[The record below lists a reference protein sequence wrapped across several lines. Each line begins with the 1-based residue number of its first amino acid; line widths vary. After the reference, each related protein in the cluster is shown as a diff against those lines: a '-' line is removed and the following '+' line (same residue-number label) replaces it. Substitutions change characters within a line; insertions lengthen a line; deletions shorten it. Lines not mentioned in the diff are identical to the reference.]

1 MLKVILSNVIL
12 LNVILPNVV
21 APFCGKASRL
31 NFNRRFAFNSK
42 FHNFFVELFFVE
54 LFLSNFFV
62 RHIAFSTSFSFVAN
76 LKNFSIIFS
85 STKATSS
92 LSSRIFSKNLFS
104 DFFIVNKGGLELQTF
119 CLSLLRHLDSNLQ
132 SQDQLSSVLP
142 LCCNH

>member
-1 MLKVILSNVIL
+1 MSFCRMSWRLFAAKRRVLILIAASHSIQNFI
-12 LNVILPNVV
+12 I
-21 APFCGKASRL
+21 FCRT
-31 NFNRRFAFNSK
+31 
-42 FHNFFVELFFVE
+42 FFVE

-62 RHIAFSTSFSFVAN
+62 RHIAFSNSFSFVTN

-92 LSSRIFSKNLFS
+92 LSSRIFSQNLFS
-104 DFFIVNKGGLELQTF
+104 DFFIINKGGLELQTF
-119 CLSLLRHLDSNLQ
+119 SLSLLRHLYSNLQ